1 MSTIPLSE
9 VVNRFT
15 RTLDQNLITHYY
27 TMLPEVL
34 KTNGNKL
41 SEVRISYQNGE
52 IQWSGY
58 VRELLENWISDQGK
72 IGNTVTIKRLRNA
85 LSLIDKEFAKT
96 TLPEA
101 DDVRITVD
109 ASWKINGGMILVAVI
124 VISLLILWMTGDD
137 Y

>member
-1 MSTIPLSE
+1 
-9 VVNRFT
+9 
-15 RTLDQNLITHYY
+15 
-27 TMLPEVL
+27 MLPEVL

-85 LSLIDKEFAKT
+85 LSLIDKEFGNFNIIMKIAKT
-96 TLPEA
+96 F
-101 DDVRITVD
+101 
-109 ASWKINGGMILVAVI
+109 LVFA
-124 VISLLILWMTGDD
+124 
-137 Y
+137 